1 MVKLVKI
8 VKSPIA
14 SKKLCAIFDDGTHTD
29 FGDSSAQDYTQHHDV
44 ERRRLYRLRHKK
56 DLLTHDPKR
65 AGYLS
70 YYVLWGDSTSL
81 AANVAKYKAMF
92 NL

>member
-1 MVKLVKI
+1 MVKLLKI
-8 VKSPIA
+8 IKSPIA
-14 SKKLCAIFDDGTHTD
+14 SKKLRAIFDDGTHTD
-29 FGDSSAQDYTQHHDV
+29 FGDSSMKDYTQHHDV

-56 DLLTHDPKR
+56 DLLTHDVKK

-70 YYVLWGDSTSL
+70 FYVLWGDSTSL
-81 AANVAKYKAMF
+81 ATNIAKYKAMF